1 MTLEEILANVA
12 DQDRGK
18 EFELL
23 DPVQGKPTGIKLWIV
38 GPDSATAHRAR
49 LALSDELAE
58 LSDMSGMVTAE
69 NREKARLNCL
79 ARHVLRWE
87 IEEDGSLVC
96 RMETSEGD
104 DGTVKTRSMGYIW
117 TKEDYGNFELTLS
130 YKISEGANSGVFYRV
145 DKKDPV
151 HLGFEVQLMD
161 DEGYQKTHGKL
172 DARKLNGSFY
182 EGKAPEAAPAKP
194 PGQWNTFVLRCEGSR
209 QTCLIN
215 GVQVFSVDIDE
226 WTEVGKN
233 PDGTPNKFKVAIKD
247 KPRQGRIGLQNHGQ
261 VVWFRDI
268 RVKSLD

>member
-87 IEEDGSLVC
+87 IEEDGKPVPFS
-96 RMETSEGD
+96 T
-104 DGTVKTRSMGYIW
+104 
-117 TKEDYGNFELTLS
+117 
-130 YKISEGANSGVFYRV
+130 AN
-145 DKKDPV
+145 
-151 HLGFEVQLMD
+151 
-161 DEGYQKTHGKL
+161 
-172 DARKLNGSFY
+172 
-182 EGKAPEAAPAKP
+182 
-194 PGQWNTFVLRCEGSR
+194 VLR
-209 QTCLIN
+209 LLKVHW
-215 GVQVFSVDIDE
+215 VQEQVDAFAADRAANR
-226 WTEVGKN
+226 GN
-233 PDGTPNKFKVAIKD
+233 A
-247 KPRQGRIGLQNHGQ
+247 
-261 VVWFRDI
+261 
-268 RVKSLD
+268 